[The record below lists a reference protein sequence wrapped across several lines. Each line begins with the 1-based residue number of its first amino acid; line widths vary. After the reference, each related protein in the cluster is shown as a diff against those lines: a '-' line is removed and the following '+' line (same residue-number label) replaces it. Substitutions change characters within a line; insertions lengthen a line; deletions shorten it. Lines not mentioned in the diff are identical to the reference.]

1 MVVKEGDQIDPSVL
15 ALEHEGK
22 EIGLPEL
29 IGPCRTQN
37 TAGGWDAGG

>member
-15 ALEHEGK
+15 PLEYEGK

-29 IGPCRTQN
+29 IGPCAAQN